1 MHDHPTRDALKKFLL
16 GGLPAGETRAVVAHL
31 TAGCALCR
39 SAMAPWFPG
48 LIRPIRSG
56 EKPSSELEA
65 AYDGAVGRA
74 CARALDWKRR
84 LEHEREEA
92 PGKITRLLYGGRVT
106 SEPLLPD
113 EPGFWTWGLCE
124 VLLERS
130 WALRHDDPQGMLHLA
145 VLARE
150 AADRLDP
157 EIYGAEVTCD
167 LRARA
172 WGELANAYRVEGD
185 LTRAQ
190 AALDRALELRRQG
203 SGPPLIRARLAEI
216 AAALLCYQRRFPEAF
231 RALDLARSLYERH
244 GQPHDAGRMLVQKGL
259 YAGRS
264 GDPEEGI
271 RLLARGLAV
280 LDHDR
285 DPKMVFLILH
295 NILLFRVELGDFR
308 EASLQLFE
316 MRPLYSHHAGAVD
329 LVKLRW
335 IEGRIATGLGEAERA
350 ERAFRQVREDFE
362 RRGMIYNA
370 AVAGLDL
377 AALWLQQGRTAEVRQ
392 LVTGMLEVFRA
403 RYVAREAIAAVL
415 MLRDAAERD
424 EATLDLLRVV
434 AGILERVKE
443 DPADEEEPASTL

>member
-1 MHDHPTRDALKKFLL
+1 MRDHPSRDSLKQFLL
-16 GGLPAGETRAVVAHL
+16 GNLPAEQVRAVVAHL
-31 TAGCALCR
+31 MTGCALCR

-48 LIRPIRSG
+48 LVRPLRRS
-56 EKPSSELEA
+56 EELPLKSED
-65 AYDGAVGRA
+65 AYADAVGRA
-74 CARALDWKRR
+74 CACALDWKRR
-84 LEHEREEA
+84 LEREREEA
-92 PGKITRLLYGGRVT
+92 PGKIARLLFGGRVI

-130 WALRHDDPQGMLHLA
+130 WGLRHDDPQGMLHLA
-145 VLARE
+145 ALARE
-150 AADRLDP
+150 AADRLDL
-157 EIYGAEVTCD
+157 EVYGLEVTFD

-172 WGELANAYRVEGD
+172 WGELANSCRVQGD
-185 LTRAQ
+185 LARAQ
-190 AALDRALELRRQG
+190 GALDRALELRRQG
-203 SGPPLIRARLAEI
+203 SGAPLIRARLAEI
-216 AAALLCYQRRFPEAF
+216 AASLLCYQRRFPEAF
-231 RALDLARSLYERH
+231 RALDLARGLYERH
-244 GQPHDAGRMLVQKGL
+244 GQPHDAGRMIVQKGL

-308 EASLQLFE
+308 DANLQLFE

-335 IEGRIATGLGEAERA
+335 LEGRIAAGLGELERA

-370 AVAGLDL
+370 AVVGLDL
-377 AALWLQQGRTAEVRQ
+377 AALWLRQGRTAEVRR
-392 LVTGMLEVFRA
+392 LVAGMLEVFRA
-403 RYVAREAIAAVL
+403 RYVAREAIAALL
-415 MLRDAAERD
+415 MLRDAAERE
-424 EATLDLLRVV
+424 EATVDLLRMV

-443 DPADEEEPASTL
+443 DPADAEEPASSL